1 MAQKVWAKVLARD
14 GVSLS
19 AMNEARF
26 APADVAR
33 LVGAAATVAGAAELT
48 GTLEAIV
55 RTAMDLTGARY
66 GALGVL
72 GAHGFVTEFIHMG
85 MDAETVERIGATP
98 AGHGLL
104 GTITRVG
111 GGVRT
116 ENIAEHADSVGF
128 PEHHPPMRSFLGV
141 PIRVADA
148 VYGNLYLTEKE
159 GGFGDEDMGLVEALA
174 TIGGSAIATA
184 RMSRR
189 LRTVAIVEDRERIA
203 RDLHDAIIQD
213 IFAVGLGL
221 QVAAGRVTDPDVGAE
236 LRDAATRLDEAITS
250 LRRFIF
256 DLRPPVWA
264 QRRVRDELADLAYSL
279 AEPHEAA
286 VEVLFRGEVD
296 DLPDRLVD
304 EILPIVRESLS
315 NALRHADASHVSVMI
330 NRRSE
335 HVIVRTIDDGSGFS
349 VDAATGGMGLQN
361 LRKRASDLSGYTEIT
376 SAPGDGTT
384 VEVSLPL

>member
-1 MAQKVWAKVLARD
+1 MT
-14 GVSLS
+14 
-19 AMNEARF
+19 EPRF

-85 MDAETVERIGATP
+85 MDSDTVERIGAPP

-111 GGVRT
+111 GGVRA
-116 ENIAEHADSVGF
+116 ENIAEHPDSVGF
-128 PEHHPPMRSFLGV
+128 PEHHPPMRTFLGV

-148 VYGNLYLTEKE
+148 VFGNLYLTEKDE
-159 GGFGDEDMGLVEALA
+159 GFGDEDMALVEALA

-221 QVAAGRVTDPDVGAE
+221 QVAANRVVDPVVGEE

-264 QRRVRDELADLAYSL
+264 QRRVRDELADLVYSL
-279 AEPHEAA
+279 AEPHEAD

-335 HVIVRTIDDGSGFS
+335 LVIVRTIDDGRGFS
-349 VDAATGGMGLQN
+349 VDTSSGGMGLQN
-361 LRKRASDLSGYTEIT
+361 LRTRAADLSGYTEIT
-376 SAPGDGTT
+376 SAPGEGTT

>member
-1 MAQKVWAKVLARD
+1 MD
-14 GVSLS
+14 
-19 AMNEARF
+19 EPRF

-33 LVGAAATVAGAAELT
+33 LVGAASAVAGAAELT

-55 RTAMDLTGARY
+55 RTAMELTGARY

-72 GAHGFVTEFIHMG
+72 GSHGFLTEFIHMG
-85 MDAETVERIGATP
+85 MDDDVVVRIGAPP

-111 GGVRT
+111 GGVST
-116 ENIAEHADSVGF
+116 DNMSEHPDSVGF

-159 GGFGDEDMGLVEALA
+159 GGFRDDDMALVEALA

-221 QVAAGRVTDPDVGAE
+221 QAAAKRVVDPQVGAD
-236 LRDAATRLDEAITS
+236 LREAATRLDEAITS

-264 QRRVRDELADLAYSL
+264 QRRVRDEMSDLAESL
-279 AEPHEAA
+279 AEPHDVN

-296 DLPDRLVD
+296 DLPDRLID
-304 EILPIVRESLS
+304 EVLPIVRESLS
-315 NALRHADASHVSVMI
+315 NALRHAEASHISVMV

-335 HVIVRTIDDGSGFS
+335 HLIVRTIDDGAGFA
-349 VDAATGGMGLQN
+349 VDDASGGMGLAN
-361 LRKRASDLSGYTEIT
+361 LRKRASGLGGYAEIT
-376 SAPGDGTT
+376 SAPGEGTT

>member
-1 MAQKVWAKVLARD
+1 MLKF
-14 GVSLS
+14 S
-19 AMNEARF
+19 F
-26 APADVAR
+26 A
-33 LVGAAATVAGAAELT
+33 
-48 GTLEAIV
+48 II
-55 RTAMDLTGARY
+55 
-66 GALGVL
+66 
-72 GAHGFVTEFIHMG
+72 GAHGFLTEFIHMG
-85 MDAETVERIGATP
+85 MDAETAESIGAPP

-116 ENIAEHADSVGF
+116 ENIAEHPDSVGF
-128 PEHHPPMRSFLGV
+128 PEHHPPMRTLLGV

-159 GGFGDEDMGLVEALA
+159 GGFGDDDMALVEALA

-221 QVAAGRVTDPDVGAE
+221 QAAANRVVDPEVGRE

-264 QRRVRDELADLAYSL
+264 QRRVRDELTDLADSL
-279 AEPHEAA
+279 AEPHEAD

-315 NALRHADASHVSVMI
+315 NALRHAKASHVSVMV
-330 NRRSE
+330 NRRSK
-335 HVIVRTIDDGSGFS
+335 HLIVRTIDDGSGFT
-349 VDAATGGMGLQN
+349 VDVATGGMGLQN
-361 LRKRASDLSGYTEIT
+361 LRTRASDLGGYTEIT
-376 SAPGDGTT
+376 SAPGEGTT
-384 VEVSLPL
+384 VEISLPL

>member
-1 MAQKVWAKVLARD
+1 MAQKVWAKVLARH

-19 AMNEARF
+19 AMDEARF

-33 LVGAAATVAGAAELT
+33 LVEAAATVAGAAELT

-85 MDAETVERIGATP
+85 MDAETTERIGATP

-116 ENIAEHADSVGF
+116 ENIAEHVDSVGF

-236 LRDAATRLDEAITS
+236 LREAATRLDEAITS

-279 AEPHEAA
+279 AEPHDAE

-335 HVIVRTIDDGSGFS
+335 HVIVRAIDDGRGFS

-361 LRKRASDLSGYTEIT
+361 LRKRASDLGGYTEIT